1 MKNHSKINFK
11 TKLKSKL
18 KIAKFAKSN
27 KARLYKVISY
37 KSIANIIVCVVVCVV
52 LGVFLFFYTS
62 LKPLYFEPESLVS
75 FDKNGELLSLF
86 VNQNENFK
94 ISIDAQKEHIPK
106 MLQDFVL
113 LYEDKRFLSH
123 FGVDM
128 LSIARAA
135 KSNLM
140 NFASQSKPQGASTI
154 SMQAIKLGMH
164 NPNRDIATKIQE
176 SLQAVRLEWNLPKE
190 HIFRLYVDNAPYGN
204 NIIGIK
210 TASLLY
216 FDKPLARLSPA
227 QIAFLAVLPNAPNL
241 LQQNPQKLRAKRD
254 NLLLRAKNAS
264 LIDELTYKLSILEPL
279 PSLHRQNSIAP
290 HYTMFLAKTFPDRK
304 VFYTHIDKSIQIRF
318 ESLAKNY
325 AQTLQPQQIRNL
337 AFVLIGA
344 EDKNIIA
351 YVGSQD
357 FYDLANYG
365 QVDGIQAKRNVGSTL
380 KPFLYALSLDEG
392 LITPQ
397 TKLLDMN
404 AFFGNFNPQNS
415 SLRFSNNQSAL
426 YALRQSLNVPFV
438 NLLNDYGQERFF
450 YFLRQNLGFADM
462 EYKRYGLSLIL
473 GAKELSLFDLSKLY
487 LGLRR
492 GGDFAELQLEQ
503 KSTPQDTAK
512 QNTSKDEPKNIKNVS
527 ATQNTSQNP
536 QNLES
541 KHVHLDSLLQ
551 NQTPKKDKDISKD
564 FIDYTPQTPISK
576 EAAFM
581 TLQDLLDIYLDVSS
595 MRIASKI
602 AWKSGTSFGNYDSW
616 ALGVSDRYIL
626 GVWAGNFNA
635 KSSVALTGRGV
646 AGKMMFEIFEVLESI
661 EPLREFQDFKEIGL
675 WSNTPK
681 MREVRIDSNGYRTLQ
696 EPYTI
701 AYMPAFA
708 KPLRLAPQAFI
719 HKNDLKIIYPS
730 QGILLQQNKHNKVVA
745 KLHTQKSLDSNQGSE
760 VYYFLNGEFI
770 GQNSRSHITLKPQ
783 NGKNTLYV
791 INQNGQS
798 DEVEFYAITR

>member
-304 VFYTHIDKSIQIRF
+304 VFYTHIDKSIQ
-318 ESLAKNY
+318 
-325 AQTLQPQQIRNL
+325 
-337 AFVLIGA
+337 
-344 EDKNIIA
+344 
-351 YVGSQD
+351 
-357 FYDLANYG
+357 
-365 QVDGIQAKRNVGSTL
+365 
-380 KPFLYALSLDEG
+380 
-392 LITPQ
+392 
-397 TKLLDMN
+397 
-404 AFFGNFNPQNS
+404 NS
-415 SLRFSNNQSAL
+415 
-426 YALRQSLNVPFV
+426 V
-438 NLLNDYGQERFF
+438 
-450 YFLRQNLGFADM
+450 
-462 EYKRYGLSLIL
+462 
-473 GAKELSLFDLSKLY
+473 
-487 LGLRR
+487 
-492 GGDFAELQLEQ
+492 
-503 KSTPQDTAK
+503 
-512 QNTSKDEPKNIKNVS
+512 
-527 ATQNTSQNP
+527 
-536 QNLES
+536 
-541 KHVHLDSLLQ
+541 
-551 NQTPKKDKDISKD
+551 
-564 FIDYTPQTPISK
+564 
-576 EAAFM
+576 
-581 TLQDLLDIYLDVSS
+581 
-595 MRIASKI
+595 
-602 AWKSGTSFGNYDSW
+602 
-616 ALGVSDRYIL
+616 
-626 GVWAGNFNA
+626 
-635 KSSVALTGRGV
+635 
-646 AGKMMFEIFEVLESI
+646 
-661 EPLREFQDFKEIGL
+661 
-675 WSNTPK
+675 
-681 MREVRIDSNGYRTLQ
+681 
-696 EPYTI
+696 
-701 AYMPAFA
+701 
-708 KPLRLAPQAFI
+708 
-719 HKNDLKIIYPS
+719 
-730 QGILLQQNKHNKVVA
+730 
-745 KLHTQKSLDSNQGSE
+745 
-760 VYYFLNGEFI
+760 
-770 GQNSRSHITLKPQ
+770 
-783 NGKNTLYV
+783 
-791 INQNGQS
+791 
-798 DEVEFYAITR
+798 